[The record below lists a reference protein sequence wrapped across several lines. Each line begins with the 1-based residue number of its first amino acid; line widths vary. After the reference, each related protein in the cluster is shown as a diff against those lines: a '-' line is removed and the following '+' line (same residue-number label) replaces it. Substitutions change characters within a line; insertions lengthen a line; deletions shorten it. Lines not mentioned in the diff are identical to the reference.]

1 MPNQVQLRSKSL
13 RKEDREQSSP
23 ASKTRSR
30 SRLLCKLC
38 FCVIK
43 NALSVRIPNAST
55 FPKQTKQEVFLSA
68 LTYTYHNSTN
78 EYNQDELV
86 IVLLLLLL
94 IREGIRQVYH
104 SM

>member
-13 RKEDREQSSP
+13 RNEDPEQSSP

-30 SRLLCKLC
+30 SRLLCKLR
-38 FCVIK
+38 FRLIQH
-43 NALSVRIPNAST
+43 ASPLRIPNAST

-78 EYNQDELV
+78 EYNQD
-86 IVLLLLLL
+86 
-94 IREGIRQVYH
+94 
-104 SM
+104 